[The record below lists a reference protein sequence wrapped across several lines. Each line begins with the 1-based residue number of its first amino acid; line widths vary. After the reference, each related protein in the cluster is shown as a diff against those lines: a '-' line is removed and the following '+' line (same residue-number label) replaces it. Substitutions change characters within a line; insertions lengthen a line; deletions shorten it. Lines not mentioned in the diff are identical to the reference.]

1 MGRQIKT
8 VSFDLWDTVFIDDSD
23 EPKRKAAGLPSKPV
37 QRRILMHQFLERH
50 APISRELVDRCYDT
64 ADAAFREVWYG
75 QNVTWPVRVRL
86 GVLLQGLGRKLP
98 ENEFAE
104 LVRLHEEMELE
115 YKPDL
120 LPYIGEALES
130 LKGKYKLAVI
140 SDAIFSPGRALR
152 ELLKHYGLLH
162 YFDYFVFSDE
172 VGYSKPDPRAFH
184 AVAKN
189 TGCALEEIVHLG
201 DREAKDIDGPHAVGA
216 RGVLVP
222 IAKDRG
228 GPNSKADAVCRDYRE
243 LAAILKKLEA

>member
-1 MGRQIKT
+1 MARPIKT

-23 EPKRKAAGLPSKPV
+23 EPKRAAAGLPTKAV
-37 QRRILMHQFLERH
+37 QRRILTHQFLERH

-75 QNVTWPVRVRL
+75 QNVTWPVRVRMAI
-86 GVLLQGLGRKLP
+86 LLQGLGRKLP
-98 ENEFAE
+98 DAEFAE
-104 LVRLHEEMELE
+104 LVRLHEDMELE
-115 YKPDL
+115 IKPDL
-120 LPYIGEALES
+120 LPHIGEALES

-201 DREAKDIDGPHAVGA
+201 DRGVKDIDGPHAVGA
-216 RGVLVP
+216 RGVLIP

-228 GPNSKADAVCRDYRE
+228 GPNSPPDAVCNDYRE

>member
-1 MGRQIKT
+1 MGKAIKT

-23 EPKRKAAGLPSKPV
+23 EPKRAAAGLPTKAV
-37 QRRILMHQFLERH
+37 QRRKLVQQFLERQS
-50 APISRELVDRCYDT
+50 PISRELIDRCYDT

-86 GVLLQGLGRKLP
+86 SVLLQGLGRKLP

-104 LVRLHEEMELE
+104 LVRLHEDMELE

-120 LPYIGEALES
+120 LPHIGEALEA

-152 ELLKHYGLLH
+152 ELLRHYGLLH
-162 YFDYFVFSDE
+162 YFDYLVFSDE

-189 TGCALEEIVHLG
+189 TGCALGEIVHLG

-216 RGVLVP
+216 RGVLIP

-228 GPNSKADAVCRDYRE
+228 GSNSKADAVCRDFRE

>member
-1 MGRQIKT
+1 MARPIRT

-23 EPKRKAAGLPSKPV
+23 EPKRAAAGLPTKAV
-37 QRRILMHQFLERH
+37 QRRTLVQQFLERH
-50 APISRELVDRCYDT
+50 APIPRELVDRCYDT

-75 QNVTWPVRVRL
+75 QNVTWPVRTRL
-86 GVLLQGLGRKLP
+86 GILLQGLGRKLP
-98 ENEFAE
+98 ENELAE
-104 LVRLHEEMELE
+104 LVCLHEDMELE
-115 YKPDL
+115 FKPDL
-120 LPYIGEALES
+120 LPGIGEALKS
-130 LKGKYKLAVI
+130 LQGKYKLAVI

-152 ELLKHYGLLH
+152 ELLGHYGLLN

-201 DREAKDIDGPHAVGA
+201 DREAKDVDGPHAAGA
-216 RGVLVP
+216 RAILVP

-228 GPNSKADAVCRDYRE
+228 GPNSKADAVCRDFRE
-243 LAAILKKLEA
+243 LPAILQKLES

>member
-1 MGRQIKT
+1 MQ
-8 VSFDLWDTVFIDDSD
+8 
-23 EPKRKAAGLPSKPV
+23 
-37 QRRILMHQFLERH
+37 QFLERH

-86 GVLLQGLGRKLP
+86 SVLLQGLGRKLP
-98 ENEFAE
+98 DNEFAE
-104 LVRLHEEMELE
+104 LVRLHEDMELE

-120 LPYIGEALES
+120 LPHVGEALES
-130 LKGKYKLAVI
+130 LKGRYKLAVI

-152 ELLKHYGLLH
+152 ELLRHYGLLH

-184 AVAKN
+184 AVATH

-216 RGVLVP
+216 RGVLIP

-243 LAAILKKLEA
+243 LAAILKQLEA

>member
-1 MGRQIKT
+1 MAKPIKT

-23 EPKRKAAGLPSKPV
+23 EPKRAAAGLPTKAV
-37 QRRILMHQFLERH
+37 QRRALVRGFLERH
-50 APISRELVDRCYDT
+50 GPISSELVDHCYDT
-64 ADAAFREVWYG
+64 ADSAFREVWYG

-86 GVLLQGLGRKLP
+86 GILLQGLGRKLP
-98 ENEFAE
+98 DNELAE

-115 YKPDL
+115 FKPDL
-120 LPYIGEALES
+120 LPGVGEALES

-152 ELLKHYGLLH
+152 ELLRHYGLLDL
-162 YFDYFVFSDE
+162 FDCFVFSDE

-184 AVAKN
+184 AVAKS
-189 TGCALEEIVHLG
+189 TGCALGEIVHLG

-216 RGVLVP
+216 RGILVP

-228 GPNSKADAVCRDYRE
+228 GPNSRADAVCRDFRE
-243 LAAILKKLEA
+243 LSAILRKLET

>member
-1 MGRQIKT
+1 MARPIKT

-23 EPKRKAAGLPSKPV
+23 EPKRAAAGLPPKPI
-37 QRRILMHQFLERH
+37 QRRKLVQQFLERH
-50 APISRELVDRCYDT
+50 GPISRELVDRCYDT

-104 LVRLHEEMELE
+104 LVRLHEDMELE
-115 YKPDL
+115 FKPDL
-120 LPYIGEALES
+120 LPGIGEALEC
-130 LKGKYKLAVI
+130 LNGKYKLAVI

-152 ELLKHYGLLH
+152 ELLRHYGLYK

-172 VGYSKPDPRAFH
+172 LGCAKPDPRAFH
-184 AVAKN
+184 AVAKQ

-201 DREAKDIDGPHAVGA
+201 DREAKDVDGPHAVGA
-216 RGVLVP
+216 RAILVP

-228 GPNSKADAVCRDYRE
+228 GPDSKADAICRDFRE
-243 LAAILKKLEA
+243 LPAILQKLES

>member
-1 MGRQIKT
+1 MSKPIKT

-23 EPKRKAAGLPSKPV
+23 EPKRAAAGLPPKGI
-37 QRRILMHQFLERH
+37 QRRHLVQQFLERH
-50 APISRELVDRCYDT
+50 DPTSRELIDRCYDT
-64 ADAAFREVWYG
+64 TDAAFREVWYG

-98 ENEFAE
+98 EKEFAE
-104 LVRLHEEMELE
+104 LVRLHEDMELE
-115 YKPDL
+115 VKPDL
-120 LPYIGEALES
+120 LPGIGEALES
-130 LKGKYKLAVI
+130 IKGKYKLAVI

-152 ELLKHYGLLH
+152 ELLRHYGLLH

-189 TGCALEEIVHLG
+189 TGCTLEEIVHLG
-201 DREAKDIDGPHAVGA
+201 DREAKDIAGPHAVGA
-216 RGVLVP
+216 RGILVP

-228 GPNSKADAVCRDYRE
+228 GPNSKADAVCRDFRE
-243 LAAILKKLEA
+243 LAAILQKLES

>member
-1 MGRQIKT
+1 MARPIRT

-23 EPKRKAAGLPSKPV
+23 EPKRAAAGLSTKAV
-37 QRRILMHQFLERH
+37 QRRTLVQQFLERH
-50 APISRELVDRCYDT
+50 APITRELVNRCYDT

-75 QNVTWPVRVRL
+75 QNVTWPVRIRL
-86 GVLLQGLGRKLP
+86 GILLQGLGRKLP
-98 ENEFAE
+98 ENELAE
-104 LVRLHEEMELE
+104 LVRLHEDMELE
-115 YKPDL
+115 FKPDL
-120 LPYIGEALES
+120 LPGIGDALER
-130 LKGKYKLAVI
+130 LQGKYKLAVI

-152 ELLKHYGLLH
+152 ELLGHYGLLN

-201 DREAKDIDGPHAVGA
+201 DREAKDVDGPHAAGA
-216 RGVLVP
+216 RAILVP

-228 GPNSKADAVCRDYRE
+228 GPNSKADAVCRDFRE
-243 LAAILKKLEA
+243 LPAILQKLES

>member
-1 MGRQIKT
+1 MSRPIKT

-23 EPKRKAAGLPSKPV
+23 EPKRAAAGLPPKSI
-37 QRRILMHQFLERH
+37 QRRNLVQQFLERRGLI
-50 APISRELVDRCYDT
+50 ARELIDRCYDT
-64 ADAAFREVWYG
+64 TDAAFREVWYG

-86 GVLLQGLGRKLP
+86 TILLQGLGQKLS

-104 LVRLHEEMELE
+104 LVRLHEDMELE
-115 YKPDL
+115 FKPDL
-120 LPYIGEALES
+120 LPGIGEALEG

-152 ELLKHYGLLH
+152 ELLRHYGLLN

-201 DREAKDIDGPHAVGA
+201 DREAKDIDGPHAVDA
-216 RGVLVP
+216 RAILVP
-222 IAKDRG
+222 IVKDRG
-228 GPNSKADAVCRDYRE
+228 GPNSKADAVCHDFRE
-243 LAAILKKLEA
+243 LPAILRKLES

>member
-1 MGRQIKT
+1 MGKPIKT

-23 EPKRKAAGLPSKPV
+23 EPKRAAAGLPPKSV
-37 QRRILMHQFLERH
+37 QRRKLVQQFLEPQS
-50 APISRELVDRCYDT
+50 PIARELIDRCYDT
-64 ADAAFREVWYG
+64 TDAAFREVWYG

-98 ENEFAE
+98 EKEFAE
-104 LVRLHEEMELE
+104 LVRLHEDMELE
-115 YKPDL
+115 VKPDL
-120 LPYIGEALES
+120 LPGIGEALES
-130 LKGKYKLAVI
+130 IKGKYKLAVI

-152 ELLKHYGLLH
+152 ELLRHYGLLD

-201 DREAKDIDGPHAVGA
+201 DREAKDIAGPHAVGA
-216 RGVLVP
+216 RGILVP
-222 IAKDRG
+222 IARDRG
-228 GPNSKADAVCRDYRE
+228 GPNSEADAVCRDFRE
-243 LAAILKKLEA
+243 LRTILQKLES

>member
-1 MGRQIKT
+1 MGRPIKT

-23 EPKRKAAGLPSKPV
+23 EPKRAAAGLPTKAI
-37 QRRILMHQFLERH
+37 QRRKLVQQFLERH
-50 APISRELVDRCYDT
+50 CPVSRELVDRCYDT

-86 GVLLQGLGRKLP
+86 GILLQGLGRKLP
-98 ENEFAE
+98 EPEFAA
-104 LVRLHEEMELE
+104 LVRLHEDMELE
-115 YKPDL
+115 VNPDL
-120 LPYIGEALES
+120 LPGIGEALES

-152 ELLKHYGLLH
+152 ELLRHYGLLH

-189 TGCALEEIVHLG
+189 TGCTLEEIVHLG
-201 DREAKDIDGPHAVGA
+201 DREAKDIAGPHAVGA
-216 RGVLVP
+216 RGILVP

-228 GPNSKADAVCRDYRE
+228 GPNSKADAVCRDFRE
-243 LAAILKKLEA
+243 LAAILQKLQS

>member
-1 MGRQIKT
+1 MARPIKT

-23 EPKRKAAGLPSKPV
+23 EPKRAAAGLPTKAV

-50 APISRELVDRCYDT
+50 GAVSRELVDRCYDT

-98 ENEFAE
+98 EIEFAE

-120 LPYIGEALES
+120 LPHIGEALES

-228 GPNSKADAVCRDYRE
+228 GLNSKADAVCRDYRE
-243 LAAILKKLEA
+243 LAAILRKLEA

>member
-1 MGRQIKT
+1 MGKPIKT

-23 EPKRKAAGLPSKPV
+23 EPKRADAGLPTKAI
-37 QRRILMHQFLERH
+37 QRRMLVQQFLERH
-50 APISRELVDRCYDT
+50 GPIARELVDRCYDT
-64 ADAAFREVWYG
+64 TDAAFREVWYG

-86 GVLLQGLGRKLP
+86 GILLQGLGRKLP
-98 ENEFAE
+98 ETELAE
-104 LVRLHEEMELE
+104 LVRLHEDMELE
-115 YKPDL
+115 VKPDL
-120 LPYIGEALES
+120 LPGIGEALES
-130 LKGKYKLAVI
+130 IKGKYKLAVI

-152 ELLKHYGLLH
+152 ELLHSYGLLN

-189 TGCALEEIVHLG
+189 TGCAVEEIVHLG

-216 RGVLVP
+216 RGILVP

-228 GPNSKADAVCRDYRE
+228 GPNSKADAVCRDFRE
-243 LAAILKKLEA
+243 LSAILRKLES

>member
-1 MGRQIKT
+1 MGRAIKT

-23 EPKRKAAGLPSKPV
+23 EPKRAAAGLPPKPV
-37 QRRILMHQFLERH
+37 QRRKLVQQFLERH
-50 APISRELVDRCYDT
+50 DPISRELVDRCYDT
-64 ADAAFREVWYG
+64 ADAAFREVWYS

-98 ENEFAE
+98 DNELAE
-104 LVRLHEEMELE
+104 LVRLHEDMELE
-115 YKPDL
+115 FKPDL
-120 LPYIGEALES
+120 LSGIGEALES
-130 LKGKYKLAVI
+130 IKGKYKLAVI

-152 ELLKHYGLLH
+152 ELLQHYGLLN

-189 TGCALEEIVHLG
+189 TGCSLEQIVHLG

-228 GPNSKADAVCRDYRE
+228 GPNSKADAVCRDFHE
-243 LAAILKKLEA
+243 LAEILKKLES

>member
-1 MGRQIKT
+1 MGRPIKT

-23 EPKRKAAGLPSKPV
+23 EPTRAAAGLPPKAI
-37 QRRILMHQFLERH
+37 QRRKLVQQVLERH
-50 APISRELVDRCYDT
+50 SPISRELVDRCYDT

-86 GVLLQGLGRKLP
+86 GVLLQGLGRKLS
-98 ENEFAE
+98 EDELAE
-104 LVRLHEEMELE
+104 LVRLHEDMELE
-115 YKPDL
+115 IKPDL
-120 LPYIGEALES
+120 LPGIGEALES
-130 LKGKYKLAVI
+130 LKGKYKMAVI

-152 ELLKHYGLLH
+152 ELLRHYGLLD

-172 VGYSKPDPRAFH
+172 AGYSKPDPRAFH

-189 TGCALEEIVHLG
+189 TGCALSEIVHLG

-216 RGVLVP
+216 RGILVP

-243 LAAILKKLEA
+243 LAAILRKLEA

>member
-1 MGRQIKT
+1 MGRPIKT

-23 EPKRKAAGLPSKPV
+23 EPKRAAAGLPTKAI
-37 QRRILMHQFLERH
+37 QRRKLVQQFLERH
-50 APISRELVDRCYDT
+50 SPISRELVDRCYDT

-86 GVLLQGLGRKLP
+86 GVLLQGLGRKLS
-98 ENEFAE
+98 EDELAE
-104 LVRLHEEMELE
+104 LVRLHEDMELE
-115 YKPDL
+115 IKPDL
-120 LPYIGEALES
+120 LPGIGEALES
-130 LKGKYKLAVI
+130 LKGKYKMAVI

-152 ELLKHYGLLH
+152 ELLRHYGLLD

-172 VGYSKPDPRAFH
+172 AGYSKPDPRAFH

-189 TGCALEEIVHLG
+189 TGCALSEIVHLG

-216 RGVLVP
+216 RGILVP

-228 GPNSKADAVCRDYRE
+228 GPNSKADAVCRDYRD
-243 LAAILKKLEA
+243 LRTILQKLES

>member
-1 MGRQIKT
+1 MGRPIKT
-8 VSFDLWDTVFIDDSD
+8 VSFDLWDTVFVDDSD
-23 EPKRKAAGLPSKPV
+23 EPKRATAGLPTKAI
-37 QRRILMHQFLERH
+37 QRRILVHQFLERH
-50 APISRELVDRCYDT
+50 APTSRELVDRCYDT

-98 ENEFAE
+98 ESELAE
-104 LVRLHEEMELE
+104 LVRLHEDMELE
-115 YKPDL
+115 VKPDL
-120 LPYIGEALES
+120 LPGIGEALEAI
-130 LKGKYKLAVI
+130 KGKYKLAVI

-152 ELLKHYGLLH
+152 ELLRHYGLLH

-172 VGYSKPDPRAFH
+172 VGYSKPDPRAFQ
-184 AVAKN
+184 AVAKH

-216 RGVLVP
+216 RAILVP

-228 GPNSKADAVCRDYRE
+228 GPDSKADAVCRDYCE
-243 LAAILKKLEA
+243 LPAILRKLEA

>member
-1 MGRQIKT
+1 MARPIRT

-23 EPKRKAAGLPSKPV
+23 EPKRTAAGLPTKAV
-37 QRRILMHQFLERH
+37 QRRKLVQQFLERH
-50 APISRELVDRCYDT
+50 GPISRELVDRCYDT

-86 GVLLQGLGRKLP
+86 GILLQGLGRKLL

-104 LVRLHEEMELE
+104 LVRLHEDMELE
-115 YKPDL
+115 FKPDL
-120 LPYIGEALES
+120 LPGIGKALEN
-130 LKGKYKLAVI
+130 LKGQYKLAVI

-152 ELLKHYGLLH
+152 ELLRHYGLLN
-162 YFDYFVFSDE
+162 YFDFFVFSDE

-184 AVAKN
+184 AVAQYA
-189 TGCALEEIVHLG
+189 GCALNEIVHLG

-216 RGVLVP
+216 RGILVP

-228 GPNSKADAVCRDYRE
+228 GPHSRADAVCRDFRE
-243 LAAILKKLEA
+243 LPAILRKLES